1 MNIFFT
7 TRPDHV
13 DKTTSLSRG
22 LCSCVATYLKRPLL
36 FTFGY
41 KGSNGRIFVFFF
53 YGPIEKAVL
62 NPHRHIE
69 SSYAWPRPGPS
80 CAFETISF
88 FLVSGF
94 NPYLCLARSDLL
106 LLDFHL
112 GHCHCHH
119 NHQNL
124 CHLHYHLSTLD
135 YKISKYWRV
144 LAKFSNC
151 HQSRSQN
158 LNQNSL
164 KCLAYLLV
172 L

>member
-22 LCSCVATYLKRPLL
+22 LSSCVATYLEKPVL

-80 CAFETISF
+80 CANMFLKLF
-88 FLVSGF
+88 FVFWFLVSTPTCAWQDQIF
-94 NPYLCLARSDLL
+94 CSST
-106 LLDFHL
+106 
-112 GHCHCHH
+112 
-119 NHQNL
+119 
-124 CHLHYHLSTLD
+124 STLVIVIVIIIFTVIIIIF
-135 YKISKYWRV
+135 ISIIISVISTITCQRWIT
-144 LAKFSNC
+144 
-151 HQSRSQN
+151 RSQN
-158 LNQNSL
+158 IGECWRSSPITISPGH
-164 KCLAYLLV
+164 KT
-172 L
+172 